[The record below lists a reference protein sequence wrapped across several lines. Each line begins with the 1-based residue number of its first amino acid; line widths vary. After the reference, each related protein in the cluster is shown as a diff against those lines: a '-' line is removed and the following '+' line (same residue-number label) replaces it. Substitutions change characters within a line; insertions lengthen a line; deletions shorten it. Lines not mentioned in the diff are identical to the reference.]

1 MAEQTGKEA
10 RRAVPPYLR
19 SSTAA
24 VGLPETSL
32 DRRDS
37 YKEGVLHFQRRF
49 PSPGSIRSDSE
60 EVSKCPN

>member
-10 RRAVPPYLR
+10 RRALPPYLR
-19 SSTAA
+19 SSTATD
-24 VGLPETSL
+24 GLLETSL

-37 YKEGVLHFQRRF
+37 YKEGVHHFQRRL

-60 EVSKCPN
+60 EVSKYIN